1 MQHFKFVAA
10 IVGLSLLTA
19 CGSPTESGDPAAA
32 VDPQAFCE
40 QLASIDQAGPPGAG
54 GNNADEF
61 TALLTVSEARIAD
74 DVETLRDYHRDV
86 YVEGDPDTDTYER
99 LPDDVREAVHRLDAY
114 AAEQC
119 EDYVAEFE

>member
-1 MQHFKFVAA
+1 
-10 IVGLSLLTA
+10 
-19 CGSPTESGDPAAA
+19 
-32 VDPQAFCE
+32 
-40 QLASIDQAGPPGAG
+40 
-54 GNNADEF
+54 
-61 TALLTVSEARIAD
+61 
-74 DVETLRDYHRDV
+74 V

>member
-1 MQHFKFVAA
+1 MQHLEFVAA

-19 CGSPTESGDPAAA
+19 CGSPTENGDPAAA
-32 VDPQAFCE
+32 ADPPAFCE
-40 QLASIDQAGPPGAG
+40 QLTAIDQAGPPEAG

-61 TALLTVSEARIAD
+61 TALLAVSEARIAD

-86 YVEGDPDTDTYER
+86 YVEGDPDTDTYDR
-99 LPDDVREAVHRLDAY
+99 LPEDVREAVHRVDAY